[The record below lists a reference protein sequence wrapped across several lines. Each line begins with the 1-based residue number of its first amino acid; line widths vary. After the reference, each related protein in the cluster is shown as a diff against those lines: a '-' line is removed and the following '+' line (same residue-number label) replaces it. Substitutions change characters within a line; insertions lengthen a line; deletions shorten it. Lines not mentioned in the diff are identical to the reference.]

1 MRATQT
7 IMSYA
12 TLVMLASPAFA
23 AETKKAPMPQMD
35 AEWFPN
41 QLFWLA
47 VSFVLLYLLVSCVIM
62 PKLNRVIGGR
72 KMTIE
77 GMIAEAE
84 DMKNQ
89 AQAAREHFES
99 VESGARKEAA
109 TMVADVTATM
119 NKSIAESQSTMDADV
134 KKRIAASDA
143 AIAEKLASARN
154 GVGTAAASLASDIYA
169 SLMGENLEPKHFE
182 TAISKR

>member
-1 MRATQT
+1 MRVAQT

-12 TLVMLASPAFA
+12 TLVMLASPAIA
-23 AETKKAPMPQMD
+23 AEAKKAPMPQMD

-47 VSFVLLYLLVSCVIM
+47 VSFTLLYLLVSCVIM

-77 GMIAEAE
+77 GMIADAE

-89 AQAAREHFES
+89 AQAAREHFEN
-99 VESGARKEAA
+99 VESNARKEAA
-109 TMVADVTATM
+109 AMVADVTASM
-119 NKSIAESQSTMDADV
+119 NKSIADSQHAMDADV

-143 AIAEKLASARN
+143 AIAEKLTRARD
-154 GVGTAAASLASDIYA
+154 GVGAAAASLASDIYA
-169 SLMGENLEPKHFE
+169 SLMGEKIEPKQFE
-182 TAISKR
+182 TAATKR